1 LLQALAQACVQ
12 PRPLLQRFARLGRHT
27 TQACQ
32 LSPRDRN
39 YGSIQNDGGELL
51 RRRTIQHQNPMLGDQ
66 TFFTSRIPVE
76 ASEARSRASLDI
88 VTLSVFLCRNYEH
101 PVQKGWC
108 IITKR
113 TLTTQSQ
120 STSSPIQLTNGT
132 GSKKKTPHDFISA
145 HPHPHMLQD
154 ARPPGSVA
162 GSRVCDA
169 RRTAVPP
176 PAWLPCLGA
185 KHLVAVRAGQSTGRV
200 PGDREG
206 RKRVAGV
213 CAVNNKQ
220 LASCRSLASWAC
232 SARARLGPQKRL
244 SFLPSSSRVGLVS
257 VHRSL
262 LCRLPTPSTRPQ
274 PANDDAGGVEG
285 AAK

>member
-1 LLQALAQACVQ
+1 LGSLHLLCGDVCIGG
-12 PRPLLQRFARLGRHT
+12 PRFVAGLSPSLCPTTAFAAAFCSTRSTHHAGLS
-27 TQACQ
+27 AQ

-132 GSKKKTPHDFISA
+132 GSKKKN
-145 HPHPHMLQD
+145 
-154 ARPPGSVA
+154 
-162 GSRVCDA
+162 
-169 RRTAVPP
+169 
-176 PAWLPCLGA
+176 PA
-185 KHLVAVRAGQSTGRV
+185 
-200 PGDREG
+200 
-206 RKRVAGV
+206 
-213 CAVNNKQ
+213 
-220 LASCRSLASWAC
+220 
-232 SARARLGPQKRL
+232 
-244 SFLPSSSRVGLVS
+244 
-257 VHRSL
+257 
-262 LCRLPTPSTRPQ
+262 
-274 PANDDAGGVEG
+274 
-285 AAK
+285 